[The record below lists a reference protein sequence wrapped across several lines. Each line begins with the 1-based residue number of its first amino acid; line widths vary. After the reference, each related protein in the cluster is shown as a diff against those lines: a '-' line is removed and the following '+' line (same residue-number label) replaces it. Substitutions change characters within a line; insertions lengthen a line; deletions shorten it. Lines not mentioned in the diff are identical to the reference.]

1 MIIERQILEEVL
13 LLKPQIFEDDR
24 GYFFESFKQ
33 NFFKDFGLDIKFV
46 QDNEVYSCHAGILRG
61 LHYQLENPQGKLVH
75 VVSGAIRDVIVD
87 IRTNSP
93 DFGKSVVINLDSK
106 LHNMI
111 FVPEGF
117 AHGFISLKNL
127 TEVQYKTNAYWDKD
141 YERSLS
147 WQDTDL
153 KINWPL
159 ANSNERCKIIIND
172 KDSIAPT
179 FKEIKKAGDVF

>member
-33 NFFKDFGLDIKFV
+33 NQFKDFGLDIKFV

-61 LHYQLENPQGKLVH
+61 LHYQLEKPQGKLVH

-93 DFGKSVVINLDSK
+93 DFGKSIVINLDSK
-106 LHNMI
+106 LHNMV

-117 AHGFISLKNL
+117 AHGYLVLDENTI
-127 TEVQYKTNAYWDKD
+127 VQYKCTNY
-141 YERSLS
+141 YS
-147 WQDTDL
+147 
-153 KINWPL
+153 P
-159 ANSNERCKIIIND
+159 ANEYGILWND
-172 KDSIAPT
+172 KDLNIDLGVAHPLL
-179 FKEIKKAGDVF
+179 

>member
-1 MIIERQILEEVL
+1 MIIQRQILEEVL

-33 NFFKDFGLDIKFV
+33 NQFKDFGLDIKFV
-46 QDNEVYSCHAGILRG
+46 QDNEVYSCRAGILRG

-93 DFGKSVVINLDSK
+93 NFGKSIVINLDSK

-111 FVPEGF
+111 FIPEGF
-117 AHGFISLKNL
+117 AHGYLVLDEHTI
-127 TEVQYKTNAYWDKD
+127 VQYKCTNY
-141 YERSLS
+141 YS
-147 WQDTDL
+147 
-153 KINWPL
+153 P
-159 ANSNERCKIIIND
+159 ANEYGILWND
-172 KDSIAPT
+172 KDLNINWGFADPVLS
-179 FKEIKKAGDVF
+179 KKDSALPKLKDQNNLPKIT